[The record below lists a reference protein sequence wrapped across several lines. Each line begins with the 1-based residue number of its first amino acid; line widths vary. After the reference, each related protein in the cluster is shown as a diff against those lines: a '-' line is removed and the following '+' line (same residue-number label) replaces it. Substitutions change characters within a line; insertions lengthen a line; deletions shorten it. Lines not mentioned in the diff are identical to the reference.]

1 MKEVKVKESNIME
14 EVYELAKEKTENGV
28 KATIE
33 EQMNDLT
40 EIKASMEDLK
50 YELWKEEQTK
60 DSIKATIKNKMS
72 DWKEIKTF
80 MEDLN
85 YELWKEFN

>member
-1 MKEVKVKESNIME
+1 MKENKLQELNIIE
-14 EVYELAKEKTENGV
+14 EVYEVAKEQTENGI

-40 EIKASMEDLK
+40 EIKGSMEDLK
-50 YELWKEEQTK
+50 YELWKKEQTK
-60 DSIKATIKNKMS
+60 DNIKATIKNKMS

-80 MEDLN
+80 VEDLK
-85 YELWKEFN
+85 YELWKELN

>member
-1 MKEVKVKESNIME
+1 MKEVKVKESNIMK
-14 EVYELAKEKTENGV
+14 EVYELVKEKTENGV

-40 EIKASMEDLK
+40 EIKTSMEDLK

-60 DSIKATIKNKMS
+60 NSIKATIKNQMS
-72 DWKEIKTF
+72 DWKEIKSF
-80 MEDLN
+80 MEQLS
-85 YELWKEFN
+85 YELWKELN